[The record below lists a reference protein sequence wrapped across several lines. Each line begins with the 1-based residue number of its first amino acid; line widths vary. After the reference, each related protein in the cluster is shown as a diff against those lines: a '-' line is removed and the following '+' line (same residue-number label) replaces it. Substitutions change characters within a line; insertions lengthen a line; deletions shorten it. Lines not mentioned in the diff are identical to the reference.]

1 MTSDPTSV
9 TTWWDSITWAVSD
22 AWAKI
27 LSFLPNLIGAFV
39 IILIGLLVA
48 WVLKWIVVQVLNA
61 IRLQVLSD
69 RVKFTDVLSRMG
81 VKQTVSELLG
91 NLVKW
96 VVIIVFL
103 LPALEVLGLPQVSDV
118 LSQVLGYLP
127 SVVIAGFLVFVG
139 IVIADI
145 VAHVI
150 KATAVTIGTT
160 TAQILASVARYAIL
174 VFVAL
179 AALVQL
185 GVATNL
191 LLTLFTGFVGM
202 IAIAG
207 GIAFGLGGKDAAADL
222 IKKIREDFSK
232 K

>member
-1 MTSDPTSV
+1 MTADPTSV

-48 WVLKWIVVQVLNA
+48 WVLKWVVVQVLNA

-69 RVKFTDVLSRMG
+69 KVKFTDVLSKMG

-96 VVIIVFL
+96 VVVIVFL
-103 LPALEVLGLPQVSDV
+103 LPALEVLGLTEISDV
-118 LSQVLGYLP
+118 LSQILGYLP
-127 SVVIAGFLVFVG
+127 KVVIAGFLVFVG

-150 KATAVTIGTT
+150 KATAITIGTT
-160 TAQILASVARYAIL
+160 TAQILASVARYSIL

-179 AALVQL
+179 AALTQL

-222 IKKIREDFSK
+222 IRKIREDFSK